1 MELTID
7 AMGDACPIP
16 VVKTKKALGTMETGT
31 VKTHVDNE
39 TAVHNLEN
47 LAESL
52 KCQVAFEQVAEGEYV
67 VTLTKTENSI
77 GGDQAEAGDGTR
89 VVVISS
95 QFMGTGDDELGAKLM
110 KGFVFSLTQMDVL
123 PDTILLYNGGARLS
137 CEGSPVLDDLRALAD
152 AGVEVLTCGTCL
164 NHYGITDQLAVGDV
178 TNMYVIVEKQL
189 KAGVTVRP

>member
-31 VKTHVDNE
+31 VKTLVDNE

-67 VTLTKTENSI
+67 VTLTKTENSN

-123 PDTILLYNGGARLS
+123 PDTILLYNGGAHLS

-164 NHYGITDQLAVGDV
+164 NHYGIADQLAVGDV

>member
-31 VKTHVDNE
+31 VETHVDNE

-52 KCQVAFEQVAEGEYV
+52 KCAVKHEQVADNEYV
-67 VTLTKTENSI
+67 VTLTKTEDSVS
-77 GGDQAEAGDGTR
+77 GDEAEAGDGTR

-95 QFMGTGDDELGAKLM
+95 QYMGSGDDELGAKLM
-110 KGFVFSLTQMDVL
+110 KAFVFSLTQMDTL
-123 PDTILLYNGGARLS
+123 PDTILLYNGGAHLS
-137 CEGSPVLDDLRALAD
+137 CEGSPVLDDLKALAD

-164 NHYGITDQLAVGDV
+164 NHYGLTDKLAVGDV

>member
-31 VKTHVDNE
+31 VETHVDNE

-52 KCQVAFEQVAEGEYV
+52 KCQVTHEQVAENEYV
-67 VTLTKTENSI
+67 VKLTKTADSVSA
-77 GGDQAEAGDGTR
+77 DSAEAGDGTR

-95 QFMGTGDDELGAKLM
+95 QCMGTGDDELGAKLM
-110 KGFVFSLTQMDVL
+110 KAFVFSLTQMDTL
-123 PDTILLYNGGARLS
+123 PDTILLYNGGAHLS
-137 CEGSPVLDDLRALAD
+137 CAGSPVLDDLKALAD

-164 NHYGITDQLAVGDV
+164 AHYGITDQLAVGDV